1 MTQISPHVSTPSELT
16 DAVLAVMQATPDP
29 RLREIM
35 TSLVSH
41 LHSFVAQ
48 VKLTEDEFRRGTAL
62 IAQLGQ
68 LSNAQ
73 HNEVVLMAGSLG
85 VSSLVCLQNNGVDT
99 NQNLLGP
106 FWRMHSPPTANGDS
120 ILRGPTPGT
129 PMWML
134 GTVVDT
140 QGKAIANA
148 LVDIWHC
155 APTGFYE
162 QQEQGRAQGQV
173 DMNLRGQFTTDSNG
187 QFSFWSVKPIG
198 YPIPADGVVGKLL
211 QAQGRHPM
219 RPAHVHAL
227 IFKEGFK
234 TMISQVYDSSDPN
247 IDSDVQFGVTRTLS
261 APFTLQAASVPKPT
275 GQRPNEG
282 EWYRFDYTFTLH
294 PGIARLPAAPIK

>member
-1 MTQISPHVSTPSELT
+1 MTPISTPSQLT
-16 DAVLAVMQATPDP
+16 EAVLDVMRATPDA

-35 TSLVSH
+35 LSLVNH
-41 LHSFVAQ
+41 LHGFIAQ
-48 VKLTEDEFRRGTAL
+48 VKLTEDEFRRGSAL

-85 VSSLVCLQNNGVDT
+85 VSSLVCLQNNGADT

-106 FWRMHSPPTANGDS
+106 FWRMHSPPTANGES
-120 ILRGPTPGT
+120 LLRCATSGT
-129 PMWML
+129 PMWMC
-134 GTVVDT
+134 GTVQDE
-140 QGKAIANA
+140 QKQPIANA

-162 QQEQGRAQGQV
+162 QQKQAREQGQV
-173 DMNLRGQFTTDSNG
+173 DMNLRGQFTTDENG
-187 QFSFWSVKPIG
+187 QFAFWSVKPIG

-211 QAQGRHPM
+211 AAQGRHPM

-227 IFKEGFK
+227 IFKQGFK

-247 IDSDVQFGVTRTLS
+247 IDTDVQFGVTRVLS
-261 APFTLQAASVPKPT
+261 APYALQAADVPKPT
-275 GQRPNEG
+275 GTRPESG
-282 EWYRFDYTFTLH
+282 EWFRFEYTFTMQ
-294 PGIARLPAAPIK
+294 PGEARLPAAPIK

>member
-1 MTQISPHVSTPSELT
+1 MPPISSPSELT
-16 DAVLAVMQATPDP
+16 KAVLAVMQATPDP

-35 TSLVSH
+35 QSLVSH
-41 LHSFVAQ
+41 LHGFIAE
-48 VKLTEDEFRRGTAL
+48 VKLTEDEFRRGAAL

-68 LSNAQ
+68 LTNAH

-85 VSSLVCLQNNGVDT
+85 VSSLVCLQNNEADT

-106 FWRMHSPPTANGDS
+106 FWRMHSPPTANGES

-129 PMWML
+129 PMWMR
-134 GTVVDT
+134 GTVVDA
-140 QGKAIANA
+140 QGQAISNA

-162 QQEQGRAQGQV
+162 QQEQARAQGQV
-173 DMNLRGQFTTDSNG
+173 DMNLRGQFTTDEKG
-187 QFSFWSVKPIG
+187 QFAFWSVKPIG

-211 QAQGRHPM
+211 QAQARHPM

-227 IFKEGFK
+227 IYKEGFK

-247 IDSDVQFGVTRTLS
+247 IDTDVQFGVTQVLS
-261 APFTLQAASVPKPT
+261 APYALQTASTPKPE
-275 GQRPNEG
+275 GNRPEHG
-282 EWYRFDYTFTLH
+282 EWFRFEYTFTMH
-294 PGIARLPAAPIK
+294 PGVARLPAAPIK